1 MGSTV
6 HIEGEI
12 RIDPP
17 APWLDIR
24 YSEYVPQPGIK
35 PWEYD
40 HDLMLRVV
48 EEATETAEGETLIR
62 RWADAIV
69 SCGADEQRAYHLEQ
83 EINGIIAELGPG
95 YTFTGYLEMSCLDF
109 MSQWRI
115 KVIDGRAVRF
125 DPELVWPEGSE

>member
-6 HIEGEI
+6 NINGEI

-17 APWLDIR
+17 VPWLDIR
-24 YSEYVPQPGIK
+24 HSEYVRQPDRK
-35 PWEYD
+35 PWEYP

-48 EEATETAEGETLIR
+48 EQPIDTAEGTLIR

-69 SCGADEQRAYHLEQ
+69 SAEHDEARAYHIEE
-83 EINGIIAELGPG
+83 EIDGIVREVGRG
-95 YTFTGYLEMSCLDF
+95 RTFTGRFEMTCRDY

-115 KVIDGRAVRF
+115 KVVDGTAVRF
-125 DPELVWPEGSE
+125 DPEIVWPEASS

>member
-6 HIEGEI
+6 RIEGEI

-17 APWLDIR
+17 VPWLDIR
-24 YSEYVPQPGIK
+24 YSEYIPRSATK
-35 PWEYD
+35 PWEYP

-48 EEATETAEGETLIR
+48 EEPTETAEGTLIR

-69 SCGADEQRAYHLEQ
+69 SAGHDEARAYHLEE
-83 EINGIIAELGPG
+83 EINGIVREIGSG
-95 YTFTGYLEMSCLDF
+95 RTFTGRLEMSCRDF
-109 MSQWRI
+109 MEQWRI
-115 KVIDGRAVRF
+115 KVIDGKAVRF